1 MKRYKIEFS
10 NHKLSVNES
19 DATGY
24 KTSHIYSNIVKV
36 YMFTN
41 ESKLEKDLERFKKF
55 MITSL
60 TNDIDSLLKFELP
73 KKD

>member
-10 NHKLSVNES
+10 NHKLSVNEN

-24 KTSHIYSNIVKV
+24 KTSHIYSNIVKL

-41 ESKLEKDLERFKKF
+41 ESKLEKDLERFKKVVK
-55 MITSL
+55 SNL
-60 TNDIDSLLKFELP
+60 TDDIDNLLKFELP